1 MSSSSDHVSG
11 LCPLIHQAAQMVASK
26 LVLSTGKT
34 RRADPELRRK
44 EWSLTKFKVFGLSL
58 ERSVLGFSHKRPSR
72 AARDSTR
79 SIIRAVP
86 LLKVGS
92 LAAALLSRKQR
103 APAKWGNSG
112 PWGGGH
118 RSLFTED
125 LRDSARSH
133 WGVSRLRT
141 ARPEV
146 GNRTASTPI
155 WASRPARASSS
166 LANRSRKAAVPI
178 GSAIRILLPDACTSR
193 RRTGVTAPRASPPGM
208 AVISAAHATMPI
220 PSYARVTNSGNGRS
234 LIVRV
239 NDRGPYHPGRII
251 DLSSRA
257 AEMLDVRRAGTAL
270 VRVEYVGPAPL
281 EGSDDRKLIATLR
294 EGMPEPTP
302 SNVMLASAK
311 PFVPEITTTTPSRR
325 TAAAGLSAPL
335 DPDHR
340 ERAEDIVASRS
351 GPWANSDRSA
361 GLREISATTRPVAS
375 ASGSAPRSHGSVPV
389 SAYAPGQYDGG
400 TGVTTGRGLY

>member
-1 MSSSSDHVSG
+1 LGV
-11 LCPLIHQAAQMVASK
+11 AASPRVIEPGQPIPK
-26 LVLSTGKT
+26 
-34 RRADPELRRK
+34 
-44 EWSLTKFKVFGLSL
+44 
-58 ERSVLGFSHKRPSR
+58 
-72 AARDSTR
+72 
-79 SIIRAVP
+79 
-86 LLKVGS
+86 
-92 LAAALLSRKQR
+92 
-103 APAKWGNSG
+103 
-112 PWGGGH
+112 GGGTYRIGNPYFVAGRMYVPEENRRYRAEGIASWYGDDFH
-118 RSLFTED
+118 
-125 LRDSARSH
+125 
-133 WGVSRLRT
+133 GRLT
-141 ARPEV
+141 ANGEIYDME
-146 GNRTASTPI
+146 A
-155 WASRPARASSS
+155 
-166 LANRSRKAAVPI
+166 
-178 GSAIRILLPDACTSR
+178 
-193 RRTGVTAPRASPPGM
+193 
-208 AVISAAHATMPI
+208 ISAAHATMPI

-294 EGMPEPTP
+294 EGMPAPTP